1 MAKKKPS
8 FNLDPDQIFLD
19 SRPLPEFSRGQLEG
33 VIEKPI
39 TRNTFIALGIV
50 VSLLGVLF
58 STRVFFLQV
67 VRGEDFA
74 LRSEENSLAHQSIP
88 APRGVIYD
96 RVGEELAWNVEGERA
111 YTSRNG
117 FGHVLGFTGLPNEKE
132 AKNFLPNE
140 IIGKEGIEESLQSAL
155 AGVDGKK
162 IIEETV
168 SGKIAGQSVLIPPV
182 AGKPVSLSID
192 ARVNEALYNA
202 IAGVAE
208 DRGFQGGAGVV
219 MNVKTGELL
228 AMVNYPE
235 YKSEVLSTGADRAT
249 IQSYQNDPHKPFLNR
264 VVQGVYTPG
273 SIIKPYI
280 AIGALEEGTIDP
292 AKKILST
299 GSISI
304 QNPYDPTL
312 KSVFRDW
319 KAHGWVDMRRAI
331 SAFALFSPE
340 EVRARRDAVRSR
352 LIAAEEPV
360 TESRIS
366 QRTSVGAGDI
376 AQRMRL
382 YQVSDFAPQ
391 HEGESAKAYAD
402 RIAKLS
408 DARLA
413 SKTTREFFQHYGIG
427 LHHLPWSEQLA
438 ASSIL
443 IDPRI
448 NKKEVGKFCE
458 EYGLDGLR
466 TFISSTYGENI
477 NRDILTLGAKAPE
490 LARTTFAKY
499 HEILSGI
506 DAIDQSLRQLNTIT
520 NLDTQSREETIR
532 SIREKLL
539 RRAKQVLSEVS
550 SIVSQSKKVSS
561 KTILSLSE
569 ALHESQSDIEL
580 FKATFKTLKEH
591 ETEITLDDFQE
602 NTVASESSSEIIAE
616 DAAHTRALYADSMR
630 GYPAETKERLLAEFD
645 SHMQDEKSRFTTLR
659 HKGKI
664 VGSLCF
670 TETAPGQKYV
680 SAVTL
685 DPRFQKAFIGEAMID
700 EAFKQEAAQ
709 NILGADCVA
718 QKSVSARY
726 IEQGFIGVR
735 SWDDKGDLILDIV
748 RDDRRNERYFKTK
761 AMTQEEIVKLAPL
774 GKIGSAKVEVVSNPQ
789 EHSFARCNEGFVL
802 TRYFKDT
809 QTKKW
814 YLVYEPMPMSPQAK
828 KAQRSTEAATA

>member
-331 SAFALFSPE
+331 A
-340 EVRARRDAVRSR
+340 
-352 LIAAEEPV
+352 
-360 TESRIS
+360 
-366 QRTSVGAGDI
+366 
-376 AQRMRL
+376 
-382 YQVSDFAPQ
+382 
-391 HEGESAKAYAD
+391 
-402 RIAKLS
+402 
-408 DARLA
+408 
-413 SKTTREFFQHYGIG
+413 
-427 LHHLPWSEQLA
+427 
-438 ASSIL
+438 
-443 IDPRI
+443 
-448 NKKEVGKFCE
+448 
-458 EYGLDGLR
+458 
-466 TFISSTYGENI
+466 
-477 NRDILTLGAKAPE
+477 
-490 LARTTFAKY
+490 
-499 HEILSGI
+499 
-506 DAIDQSLRQLNTIT
+506 
-520 NLDTQSREETIR
+520 
-532 SIREKLL
+532 
-539 RRAKQVLSEVS
+539 VS
-550 SIVSQSKKVSS
+550 SNVYFFAVGGGY
-561 KTILSLSE
+561 
-569 ALHESQSDIEL
+569 ESQ
-580 FKATFKTLKEH
+580 
-591 ETEITLDDFQE
+591 
-602 NTVASESSSEIIAE
+602 
-616 DAAHTRALYADSMR
+616 
-630 GYPAETKERLLAEFD
+630 
-645 SHMQDEKSRFTTLR
+645 
-659 HKGKI
+659 
-664 VGSLCF
+664 
-670 TETAPGQKYV
+670 
-680 SAVTL
+680 
-685 DPRFQKAFIGEAMID
+685 
-700 EAFKQEAAQ
+700 
-709 NILGADCVA
+709 
-718 QKSVSARY
+718 
-726 IEQGFIGVR
+726 
-735 SWDDKGDLILDIV
+735 
-748 RDDRRNERYFKTK
+748 
-761 AMTQEEIVKLAPL
+761 
-774 GKIGSAKVEVVSNPQ
+774 
-789 EHSFARCNEGFVL
+789 
-802 TRYFKDT
+802 
-809 QTKKW
+809 
-814 YLVYEPMPMSPQAK
+814 
-828 KAQRSTEAATA
+828 